1 VNARKSLISLL
12 PLFSLIKVTSVFAH
26 NYLPADPGSTFTKIP
41 DISVSRAAYRE
52 LGRIGQVDV
61 YEFDAKKGQ
70 EIYIQMTIPQIEALK
85 EFAPRFVLVYT
96 GAEEA
101 EFSPMSLKKGVIVD
115 PPHEVVDAVF
125 PQGSD
130 SKVPPPLGVAYDGS
144 DPLPF
149 DEPFTG
155 TKYWIRQTLTVA
167 APVDGTY
174 RIGVYAEDQQIGKY
188 VLAPGRKEQFGIG
201 DVFTLPAV
209 RWNVRV
215 FCREPVWPDALF
227 WSVLGAAAVAGIGV
241 GIYYAVPH

>member
-85 EFAPRFVLVYT
+85 EFAPRF
-96 GAEEA
+96 
-101 EFSPMSLKKGVIVD
+101 
-115 PPHEVVDAVF
+115 DAVF

-201 DVFTLPAV
+201 DVFALPAV